1 VWYTIECANER
12 HSEGPHVI
20 MPMVFRDREAAL
32 DSAYALMKA
41 GFSVLKVEGPDG
53 FQMRETAL
61 AAYQQSRRNKRS
73 SG

>member
-1 VWYTIECANER
+1 
-12 HSEGPHVI
+12 
-20 MPMVFRDREAAL
+20 MVFRDREAAL